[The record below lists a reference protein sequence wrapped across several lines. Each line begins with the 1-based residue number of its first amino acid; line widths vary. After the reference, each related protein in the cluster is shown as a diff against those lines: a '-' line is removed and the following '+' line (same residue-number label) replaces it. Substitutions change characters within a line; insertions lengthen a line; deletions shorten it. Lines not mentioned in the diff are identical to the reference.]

1 MSYLVMLKLIL
12 IMLVILNVVIA
23 VHSLVPHG
31 RTKLRNW
38 EAFLLA
44 LFTMIPVTLLAATV
58 LSQ

>member
-1 MSYLVMLKLIL
+1 MLKLIL
-12 IMLVILNVVIA
+12 IMLVISNVAIA

-31 RTKLRNW
+31 RKKLRDW

-44 LFTMIPVTLLAATV
+44 VFIMIPVTLLAATV